1 MTITLNGMTFTV
13 SHGMT
18 FNITQDMTSGP
29 PWVRVKIYFANG
41 RTELL
46 SFEPHEFKIFAD
58 SMKSV
63 ADNFIQKDKSREPTS

>member
-1 MTITLNGMTFTV
+1 MTITLNGMAFTI
-13 SHGMT
+13 S
-18 FNITQDMTSGP
+18 QDMTSGP
-29 PWVRVKIYFANG
+29 PWVRLEVFFANG
-41 RTELL
+41 KAELF